1 MMFGI
6 HFVRPWMGL
15 LVLPMITLLALC
27 YRYVSDDKRYRSLC
41 DPHLLQHLL
50 QAQPKQGRLGF
61 FILLALVSLFGIFT
75 LMGPAWTYW
84 HVPVYQKHSA
94 RVIALDV
101 SPSMNAT
108 DLKPS
113 RLVRAKYK
121 EIDLLKKIKQGDTG
135 MVVFSGLPFVV
146 SPLTHDTNTISSM
159 LSNID
164 SNVVPVAGYNIGKA
178 LLKSASLIKQ
188 GGYRKA
194 SILLITDSPATI
206 ADQNIARTLAHKGI
220 RTLVLGGGTAI
231 GAPVPSLNGFATNAQ
246 GQPLIAK
253 LPEQSLR
260 LLAAAGNGIFIP
272 FTNTNQDINALYKTS
287 QISSGSITKSEQLN
301 NQFWHDQGHIF
312 LIVLCLLVA
321 VFSRKGWLEAICR

>member
-1 MMFGI
+1 M
-6 HFVRPWMGL
+6 
-15 LVLPMITLLALC
+15 
-27 YRYVSDDKRYRSLC
+27 
-41 DPHLLQHLL
+41 
-50 QAQPKQGRLGF
+50 
-61 FILLALVSLFGIFT
+61 SLFGIFT

-164 SNVVPVAGYNIGKA
+164 SNVVPVAGYN
-178 LLKSASLIKQ
+178 LSLI
-188 GGYRKA
+188 
-194 SILLITDSPATI
+194 
-206 ADQNIARTLAHKGI
+206 
-220 RTLVLGGGTAI
+220 
-231 GAPVPSLNGFATNAQ
+231 
-246 GQPLIAK
+246 
-253 LPEQSLR
+253 
-260 LLAAAGNGIFIP
+260 
-272 FTNTNQDINALYKTS
+272 
-287 QISSGSITKSEQLN
+287 
-301 NQFWHDQGHIF
+301 HI
-312 LIVLCLLVA
+312 
-321 VFSRKGWLEAICR
+321 